1 MITSVILTTYNSPD
15 WLEKSLIG
23 FASQTSRQFEIVV
36 ADDGSS
42 SETARLVRKIASE
55 TGIPIQH
62 IWHEDLGFRKST
74 IVNRAIEAAAG
85 DYLIFSDGDCI
96 PHSDFIAQ
104 HLRFAA
110 PHRFLSGG
118 MVRLPRD
125 LSHRITAAD
134 IRSGKV
140 HQSAWLAKQG
150 MKLGPKLKVLLGFRR
165 AAILFDLAT
174 TTRPTFNGHNSSA
187 WKSDV
192 VRVNGL
198 DERMEYGGLD
208 RELGER
214 LVNSGVRPL
223 QIRHRAI
230 CVHLDH
236 DRAYIRPECLLKN
249 AEIRNETRT
258 LKLIWTPFGIV
269 QTNHEVPG
277 QKAA

>member
-1 MITSVILTTYNSPD
+1 MIPSVILTTYNSPD
-15 WLEKSLIG
+15 WLQKSLIG
-23 FASQTSRQFEIVV
+23 FACQTHRQFEIVV

-42 SETARLVRKIASE
+42 SETERVVRKIASE
-55 TGIPIQH
+55 TGLSMQH

-74 IVNRAIEAAAG
+74 ILNRAIEAAAG

-96 PHSDFIAQ
+96 PRSDFIAQ

-110 PHRFLSGG
+110 PRRFLSAG

-125 LSHRITAAD
+125 LSHRITIAD

-150 MKLGPKLKVLLGFRR
+150 MKLGPKLRVLLGFRR

-174 TTRPTFNGHNSSA
+174 TTRPTFNGHNASA

-214 LVNSGVRPL
+214 LVNAGVRPL

-230 CVHLDH
+230 CIHLDH

-258 LKLIWTPFGIV
+258 LKLIWTPYGIV
-269 QTNHEVPG
+269 QTLAEIRS